1 MRHSVLL
8 GRHSTERR
16 GSQTA
21 LKGQVAC
28 AALVI
33 ALLAPFVVP
42 IGANAAEK
50 GQQLHFGVDM
60 ARRGLWSE
68 ALFRFNRANLEDPGN
83 PRILNNL
90 AVAHEAVGQFDEA
103 MDLYKR
109 AVELDPANAEMK
121 RNYARFV
128 EFYQGFRPR
137 AEDAE
142 GEKPEGEETET
153 EKVAEPQSDEAFK
166 SGDSEAEG
174 LETGSEG

>member
-1 MRHSVLL
+1 MRHSFLL
-8 GRHSTERR
+8 GRLSTEQR

-28 AALVI
+28 VALVL
-33 ALLAPFVVP
+33 ALLAPFVLP
-42 IGANAAEK
+42 IGASAAEK

-68 ALFRFNRANLEDPGN
+68 ALFRFNRANLENPGN

-137 AEDAE
+137 GEDAE
-142 GEKPEGEETET
+142 GEKPEGEDPET
-153 EKVAEPQSDEAFK
+153 EKVAEPPSDEESK
-166 SGDSEAEG
+166 GGDLEAEVP
-174 LETGSEG
+174 ETGSEG

>member
-1 MRHSVLL
+1 MRHSFLL
-8 GRHSTERR
+8 GRLSTERR
-16 GSQTA
+16 GSQSA

-28 AALVI
+28 AALVL

-42 IGANAAEK
+42 IGASAAEQGK
-50 GQQLHFGVDM
+50 QLHFGVDM

-103 MDLYKR
+103 MELYKR

-137 AEDAE
+137 
-142 GEKPEGEETET
+142 GEKAAGEESEDEDTEAEEAT
-153 EKVAEPQSDEAFK
+153 EPRSDEAAK
-166 SGDSEAEG
+166 SGDPEAEG
-174 LETGSEG
+174 PETGSEG